1 MTIYRHEENRSGKRH
16 ARYAK
21 FPLLSSRKRNSL
33 KALPPIYEADEDFG
47 ELPFLEIK
55 DGKNSLRARKVENV
69 DCEFHTL
76 SKTFKQS
83 ATTPHAE
90 KILTLT
96 NETRPQQ
103 QRCGK
108 SQDQERTETCPYLKR
123 NLGHNL
129 STCRVERDNQILFPD
144 FFPPG
149 MHVHCAQNALPEASK
164 GLYMKTIQGNSEIE
178 ATSNFC
184 KTNKRTNL
192 SDHSGKQPQ
201 NWMQFFG

>member
-1 MTIYRHEENRSGKRH
+1 MTIYRHQENRGGKRH
-16 ARYAK
+16 VRYAK

-33 KALPPIYEADEDFG
+33 KGLPPIYEADEDCE
-47 ELPFLEIK
+47 ELSFLQTK
-55 DGKNSLRARKVENV
+55 DNKNSLRAHKVEDV
-69 DCEFHTL
+69 HRKFHAATIKTL
-76 SKTFKQS
+76 QRN
-83 ATTPHAE
+83 ATMPHAQ
-90 KILTLT
+90 KTLT

-103 QRCGK
+103 QQGGE
-108 SQDQERTETCPYLKR
+108 SQDQDRIETCPYLKR

-129 STCRVERDNQILFPD
+129 STCRVERNNQILFPD

-164 GLYMKTIQGNSEIE
+164 GLYMKIIQGNSEIE

-192 SDHSGKQPQ
+192 SDNSDKQQ
-201 NWMQFFG
+201 SWMQFFG

>member
-1 MTIYRHEENRSGKRH
+1 MTIYRHEENRGGKRH

-21 FPLLSSRKRNSL
+21 FPLLSPRKRNSL
-33 KALPPIYEADEDFG
+33 KGLPPIYEADEDCE
-47 ELPFLEIK
+47 ELPFLETK
-55 DGKNSLRARKVENV
+55 DNKNRLRARNVENAER
-69 DCEFHTL
+69 EFHTA
-76 SKTFKQS
+76 SKTFQRS

-90 KILTLT
+90 KNLTLT
-96 NETRPQQ
+96 DETRPQQ
-103 QRCGK
+103 QRYAE
-108 SQDQERTETCPYLKR
+108 SQDQDRTETCPYLKQ

-129 STCRVERDNQILFPD
+129 STCRVERNNQILFPD

-164 GLYMKTIQGNSEIE
+164 GLYMKIIQGNSEIE

-192 SDHSGKQPQ
+192 SDNSDKQQ
-201 NWMQFFG
+201 SWMQFFG